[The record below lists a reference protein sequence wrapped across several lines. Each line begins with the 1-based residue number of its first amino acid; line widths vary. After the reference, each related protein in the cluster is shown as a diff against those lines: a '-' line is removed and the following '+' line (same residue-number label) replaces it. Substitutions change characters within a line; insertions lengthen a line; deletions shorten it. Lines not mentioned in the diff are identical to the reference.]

1 MIIKILLL
9 LLGLGL
15 VVAGAEALVEG
26 ASSIARRSG
35 VSEFVIGLTI
45 IGFGTSLPELV
56 VSVTGALQGNSE
68 IAIGNVVGSNVFNVL
83 LILALSALVRPI
95 TITKSNHYR
104 DIPVTLGVTL
114 LLIAMGMSRTLFGLG
129 SADGLSRL
137 EGGVFVLLFIAY
149 IIWCFHSGRGQE
161 TVEGDSE
168 DIKLYP
174 TLLSV
179 FMVLAGVAALVFGGR
194 LFVNSAEAV
203 ARMLH
208 VSDKFIAITV
218 LAMGTSLPELVT
230 CLVALAKRRSQL
242 ALGNILGSN
251 VFNILLILGASALIT
266 PMSFA
271 AVNLVDVAALALSAM
286 LVFTGIYTGKRNMI
300 DRLDGAVMLAVFAA
314 YMVWLFIKL

>member
-9 LLGLGL
+9 LLGLAL

-56 VSVTGALQGNSE
+56 VSVTGALQGNSD
-68 IAIGNVVGSNVFNVL
+68 IAIGNVVGSNIFNVL
-83 LILALSALVRPI
+83 LILALAAVIKPI
-95 TITKSNHYR
+95 SITKSNHYR
-104 DIPVTLGVTL
+104 DIPVTLAVTL
-114 LLIAMGMSRTLFGLG
+114 LLIVLGMSKTLFGLG
-129 SADGLSRL
+129 AADGLSRL
-137 EGGVFVLLFIAY
+137 EGGAFVLLFAAY
-149 IIWCFHSGRGQE
+149 IIWCFRSGKDRAA
-161 TVEGDSE
+161 VEGDSDE
-168 DIKLYP
+168 VKLYP
-174 TLLSV
+174 TLLAV
-179 FMVLAGVAALVFGGR
+179 LMVLGGLAGLVFGGR
-194 LFVNSAEAV
+194 LFVRSAEAI
-203 ARMLH
+203 ARLLH

-230 CLVALAKRRSQL
+230 CLVALAKHRSQL

-251 VFNILLILGASALIT
+251 VFNILLILGTSALIT

-271 AVNLVDVAALALSAM
+271 AVNLVDMAALALSAL
-286 LVFTGIYTGKRNMI
+286 LVLTSVYTAKRNTI
-300 DRLDGAVMLAVFAA
+300 DRFDGAVMLVAFVA

>member
-9 LLGLGL
+9 LLGLAL

-56 VSVTGALQGNSE
+56 VSVTGALQGNSD
-68 IAIGNVVGSNVFNVL
+68 IAIGNVVGSNIFNVL
-83 LILALSALVRPI
+83 LILALAAVIKPI
-95 TITKSNHYR
+95 SITKSNHYR
-104 DIPVTLGVTL
+104 DIPVTLAVTL
-114 LLIAMGMSRTLFGLG
+114 LLIVLGMSKTLFGLG
-129 SADGLSRL
+129 AMDGLSRL
-137 EGGVFVLLFIAY
+137 EGGAFVLLFAAY
-149 IIWCFHSGRGQE
+149 IIWCFRSGKDRAA
-161 TVEGDSE
+161 VEGDSDE
-168 DIKLYP
+168 VKLYP
-174 TLLSV
+174 TLLAV
-179 FMVLAGVAALVFGGR
+179 LMVLGGLAGLVFGGR
-194 LFVNSAEAV
+194 LFVRSAEAI
-203 ARMLH
+203 ARLLH

-230 CLVALAKRRSQL
+230 CLVALAKHRSQL

-251 VFNILLILGASALIT
+251 VFNILLILGTSALIT

-271 AVNLVDVAALALSAM
+271 AVNLVDMAALALSAL
-286 LVFTGIYTGKRNMI
+286 LVLTSVYTAKRNTI
-300 DRLDGAVMLAVFAA
+300 DRFDGAVMLAAFVA

>member
-35 VSEFVIGLTI
+35 VSPFVIGLTI
-45 IGFGTSLPELV
+45 VGFGTSLPELV
-56 VSVTGALQGNSE
+56 VSVTGALEGNSA
-68 IAIGNVVGSNVFNVL
+68 IAIGNVVGSNIFNVL
-83 LILALSALVRPI
+83 LILAISALAHPI
-95 TITKSNHYR
+95 SITKSNHYR

-114 LLIAMGMSRTLFGLG
+114 LLIAAAMSKTLFGVG
-129 SADGLSRL
+129 AADGLSRL
-137 EGGVFVLLFIAY
+137 EGGVFILLFIVY
-149 IIWCFHSGRGQE
+149 IIWCFRSGRNQE
-161 TVEGDSE
+161 TVEGDS
-168 DIKLYP
+168 DDTKVYP

-179 FMVLAGVAALVFGGR
+179 LMVLAGLAGLVFGGR
-194 LFVNSAEAV
+194 LFVDSAEAV
-203 ARMLH
+203 AHMLH

-230 CLVALAKRRSQL
+230 CIVALAKHRSQL

-251 VFNILLILGASALIT
+251 VFNILLILGTSALIT

-271 AVNLVDVAALALSAM
+271 AVNLVDMAALALSAL

-300 DRLDGAVMLAVFAA
+300 DRLDGAIMLVVFAA

>member
-35 VSEFVIGLTI
+35 VSPFVIGLTI
-45 IGFGTSLPELV
+45 VGFGTSLPELV
-56 VSVTGALQGNSE
+56 VSVTGALEGNSA
-68 IAIGNVVGSNVFNVL
+68 IAIGNVVGSNIFNVL
-83 LILALSALVRPI
+83 LILAISALAHPI
-95 TITKSNHYR
+95 SITKSNHYR

-114 LLIAMGMSRTLFGLG
+114 LLIATGMSKTLFGLG
-129 SADGLSRL
+129 SADGLSRI
-137 EGGVFVLLFIAY
+137 EGGVYILLFAVY
-149 IIWCFHSGRGQE
+149 IIWCFRSGRTQE
-161 TVEGDSE
+161 MVEDDSE
-168 DIKLYP
+168 EVKLYP

-179 FMVLAGVAALVFGGR
+179 LMVLAGLAGLVFGGR
-194 LFVNSAEAV
+194 LFVDSAEAV

-230 CLVALAKRRSQL
+230 CIVALAKHRSQL
-242 ALGNILGSN
+242 ALGNIL
-251 VFNILLILGASALIT
+251 LILGTSALIT

-271 AVNLVDVAALALSAM
+271 AVNLVDMAALALSAL

-300 DRLDGAVMLAVFAA
+300 DRLDGAIMLTVFAA

>member
-56 VSVTGALQGNSE
+56 VSVTGAIQGNSE

-137 EGGVFVLLFIAY
+137 EGGVFVLLFIGY
-149 IIWCFHSGRGQE
+149 IIWCFRSGRGQE
-161 TVEGDSE
+161 TVEGDSD

-251 VFNILLILGASALIT
+251 VFNILLILGTSALIT

-300 DRLDGAVMLAVFAA
+300 DRLDGVMMLAVFAA

>member
-15 VVAGAEALVEG
+15 VVAGAEALVGG

-149 IIWCFHSGRGQE
+149 IIWCFRSGRGQE

>member
-45 IGFGTSLPELV
+45 VGFGTSLPELV
-56 VSVTGALQGNSE
+56 VSVTGALEGNSA

-83 LILALSALVRPI
+83 LILAVSALARPI

-114 LLIAMGMSRTLFGLG
+114 LLIALGMSRTLFGLG
-129 SADGLSRL
+129 AADGLSRL
-137 EGGVFVLLFIAY
+137 EGAVFVLLFIAY
-149 IIWCFHSGRGQE
+149 IIWCFRSGRSQE
-161 TVEGDSE
+161 TVEGDS
-168 DIKLYP
+168 DDVKIYP
-174 TLLSV
+174 IFLSV
-179 FMVLAGVAALVFGGR
+179 IMVLAGLAGLVFGGR
-194 LFVNSAEAV
+194 LFVDSAEAV
-203 ARMLH
+203 ARMLN

-230 CLVALAKRRSQL
+230 CIVALAKHRSQL

-251 VFNILLILGASALIT
+251 VFNILLILGTSALIT

-271 AVNLVDVAALALSAM
+271 TVNLVDMATLALSAI
-286 LVFTGIYTGKRNMI
+286 LVFTAIYTGKRNMI
-300 DRLDGAVMLAVFAA
+300 DRLDGSIMLAAFIG

>member
-114 LLIAMGMSRTLFGLG
+114 LLIAMGMGRTLFGLG

-149 IIWCFHSGRGQE
+149 IIWCFRSGRGQE

-194 LFVNSAEAV
+194 LFVNSAEAI

-230 CLVALAKRRSQL
+230 CLVALAKHRSQL

-251 VFNILLILGASALIT
+251 VFNILLILGTSALIT

>member
-251 VFNILLILGASALIT
+251 VFNILLILGTSALIT

>member
-83 LILALSALVRPI
+83 LILALSALIRPI

-149 IIWCFHSGRGQE
+149 IIWCFRSGRGQE

-194 LFVNSAEAV
+194 LFVNSAEAI

-251 VFNILLILGASALIT
+251 VFNILLILGVSALIT